1 MPYKPSREECVEK
14 MKKLADDLRREPSA
28 RVRMMMQQNFVKE
41 MSTAFGHERATR
53 MLTVVWKYANRKET
67 EEEE

>member
-1 MPYKPSREECVEK
+1 MPYKPSRAECVEK
-14 MKKLADDLRREPSA
+14 MKKLADDLKREPSA

-41 MSTAFGHERATR
+41 MSVPFGRERAAR
-53 MLTVVWKYANRKET
+53 MLTVVWKYVNKRDT